1 MANIAN
7 QTTVDVS
14 DPVQVG
20 AANYAEGLRAAG
32 ALIKC
37 YKYTGDMPVDGTPCA
52 DGSIVVDDGIPAYNI
67 PFLTIVKNTGQLA
80 FQSNAARLEQETSG
94 LHLTTS
100 LSGLAV
106 GATVATLIK
115 GEDTAAYNVAK
126 DILNDAADLES
137 SGAVQSGGI
146 TIWIYCYDVSG
157 AMSKL

>member
-7 QTTVDVS
+7 QTTVNIAKPVLEGSNNYS
-14 DPVQVG
+14 D
-20 AANYAEGLRAAG
+20 NLRYAG
-32 ALIKC
+32 ALVKC

-52 DGSIVVDDGIPAYNI
+52 DGSIVVDNGIPAYNI
-67 PFLTIVKNTGQLA
+67 PFLTIVKNTGGLA
-80 FQSNAARLEQETSG
+80 FKGNAARLEQETSG

-115 GEDTAAYNVAK
+115 GEDTAVYSVAK

-146 TIWIYCYDVSG
+146 TVWIYCYDVSSV
-157 AMSKL
+157 MNKL

>member
-7 QTTVDVS
+7 QTKVDIS
-14 DPVQVG
+14 DPVMQGAEAYGEGLKYAG
-20 AANYAEGLRAAG
+20 AA
-32 ALIKC
+32 IKC

-52 DGSIVVDDGIPAYNI
+52 DGSSVVDDGIPAYNI
-67 PFLTIVKNTGQLA
+67 PFLTIVKNTGGLA
-80 FQSNAARLEQETSG
+80 FKGNAARLEQETSG

-115 GEDTAAYNVAK
+115 GEETAVFSVAK

-146 TIWIYCYDVSG
+146 TVWIYCYDVSSV
-157 AMSKL
+157 MNKL

>member
-7 QTTVDVS
+7 QTEVDVS
-14 DPVQVG
+14 RPVMAG
-20 AANYAEGLRAAG
+20 AEKYSSGLLAAG
-32 ALIKC
+32 ALVKV
-37 YKYTGDMPVDGTPCA
+37 YKYTGDMPIDGTPCA
-52 DGSIVVDDGIPAYNI
+52 DGSIVIDDGIPAYNI
-67 PFLTIVKNTGQLA
+67 PFLTIVKNTGKLA

-106 GATVATLIK
+106 DGVVATLIK
-115 GEDTAAYNVAK
+115 GEDTSVYDVPK

-137 SGAVQSGGI
+137 SGAAQSGGI

-157 AMSKL
+157 VISKL